1 MSLEFLLSI
10 LFGLGTA
17 GLFSQ
22 MSSKPSASLVNRVGP
37 SFTRIAIKPESL
49 SLAKAL
55 ANIRLALRSQNTP
68 KIEKALFEL
77 PEIIEILVVCLRSGE
92 GVFQSL
98 ERVASRAS
106 GELSKELEKILMAV
120 RYGAALA
127 TEINKLPDSLPHPQF
142 AEFANKISL
151 SLNRGTPLAQMLQD
165 QGKSARAETRN
176 RLLRQAGKNETK
188 MLIPLVFLIL
198 PVTVLFAIYP
208 SLKLLNF
215 GFI

>member
-1 MSLEFLLSI
+1 MSLEFLFSI

-17 GLFSQ
+17 GLFAQ
-22 MSSKPSASLVNRVGP
+22 ARAKPAMSLVNRVGT
-37 SFTRIAIKPESL
+37 SVTRIAIKPERFAL
-49 SLAKAL
+49 AKSLAR
-55 ANIRLALRSQNTP
+55 IRLALRSQNSS

-77 PEIIEILVVCLRSGE
+77 PEIIEILVVCLRSGQ

-98 ERVASRAS
+98 EKVVSRAT

-120 RYGAALA
+120 SFGAALA
-127 TEINKLPDSLPHPQF
+127 TEMNKLPESLPHPQF

-151 SLNRGTPLAQMLQD
+151 SLNRGTPLSQMLQD

-198 PVTVLFAIYP
+198 PITVLFAIYP

>member
-1 MSLEFLLSI
+1 MSLEFLFSI

-17 GLFSQ
+17 GLFAQ
-22 MSSKPSASLVNRVGP
+22 ARAKPAMSLVNRVGT
-37 SFTRIAIKPESL
+37 SVTRIAMKPERFAL
-49 SLAKAL
+49 AKSLAR
-55 ANIRLALRSQNTP
+55 IRLALRSQNTS

-77 PEIIEILVVCLRSGE
+77 PEIIEILVVCLRSGQ

-98 ERVASRAS
+98 EKVVSRAT
-106 GELSKELEKILMAV
+106 GELSKELEKILLAV
-120 RYGAALA
+120 SFGAALA
-127 TEINKLPDSLPHPQF
+127 TEINKLPQSLSHPQF

-151 SLNRGTPLAQMLQD
+151 SLNRGTPLSQMLQD
-165 QGKSARAETRN
+165 QGKSARSETRN

-198 PVTVLFAIYP
+198 PITVLFAIYP

>member
-10 LFGLGTA
+10 VFGLGVA

-22 MSSKPSASLVNRVGP
+22 VVAKPSVSLVNRVGP
-37 SFTRIAIKPESL
+37 TMTRLANRDGSFSL
-49 SLAKAL
+49 SKAVTR
-55 ANIRLALRSQNTP
+55 IRLALRSQYSP
-68 KIEKALFEL
+68 RIEKALFEL
-77 PEIIEILVVCLRSGE
+77 PEIIELFVVCLRSGD

-98 ERVASRAS
+98 EKVASRAT
-106 GELSKELEKILMAV
+106 GEVSKELEKILIAV
-120 RYGAALA
+120 SYGAALA
-127 TEINKLPDSLPHPQF
+127 SEINKLPNSLPHPQF

-165 QGKSARAETRN
+165 QGNSARAETRN
-176 RLLRQAGKNETK
+176 RLLRQAGNNETK
-188 MLIPLVFLIL
+188 MLVPLVFLIL

>member
-10 LFGLGTA
+10 LFGIGTA

-22 MSSKPSASLVNRVGP
+22 VAAKPSVSLVNRVGL
-37 SFTRIAIKPESL
+37 SVTRIAIGSESF
-49 SLAKAL
+49 SVSKVFTK
-55 ANIRLALRSQNTP
+55 IRLALRSQNSP
-68 KIEKALFEL
+68 RIEKALFEL
-77 PEIIEILVVCLRSGE
+77 PEIIEILVVSLRSGE

-98 ERVASRAS
+98 EKVASRAA
-106 GELSKELEKILMAV
+106 GELARELERILLAV
-120 RYGAALA
+120 SYGAALA

-142 AEFANKISL
+142 TEFANKMSL
-151 SLNRGTPLAQMLQD
+151 SLTRGTPLAQMLQD

-198 PVTVLFAIYP
+198 PITVLFAIYP

>member
-17 GLFSQ
+17 GLFAQ
-22 MSSKPSASLVNRVGP
+22 ARAKPAMSLVNRVGT
-37 SFTRIAIKPESL
+37 SVTRIAIKPERFAL
-49 SLAKAL
+49 AKSLAR
-55 ANIRLALRSQNTP
+55 IRLALRSQNTS

-77 PEIIEILVVCLRSGE
+77 PEIIEILVVCLRSGQ

-98 ERVASRAS
+98 EKVVSRAT
-106 GELSKELEKILMAV
+106 GELSKELDKILMAV
-120 RYGAALA
+120 SFGAALA
-127 TEINKLPDSLPHPQF
+127 TEINKLPESLPHPQF
-142 AEFANKISL
+142 AELANKISL

-165 QGKSARAETRN
+165 QGKSARSETKN

-198 PVTVLFAIYP
+198 PITVLFAIYP

>member
-17 GLFSQ
+17 GLFAQ
-22 MSSKPSASLVNRVGP
+22 ATAKPAMSLVNRVGT
-37 SFTRIAIKPESL
+37 SVTRITIKPERFAL
-49 SLAKAL
+49 AKSLAR
-55 ANIRLALRSQNTP
+55 IRLALRSQNTS

-77 PEIIEILVVCLRSGE
+77 PEIIEILVVCLRSGQ

-98 ERVASRAS
+98 EKVVSRAT

-120 RYGAALA
+120 GFGAALA

-151 SLNRGTPLAQMLQD
+151 SLNRGTPLSQMLQD
-165 QGKSARAETRN
+165 QGKSARSETRN

-198 PVTVLFAIYP
+198 PITVLFAIYP

>member
-1 MSLEFLLSI
+1 MSLEFLLST

-22 MSSKPSASLVNRVGP
+22 VAAKPSASLVNRVGP
-37 SFTRIAIKPESL
+37 SVTRIAIGTESF
-49 SLAKAL
+49 SVSKAFTK
-55 ANIRLALRSQNTP
+55 IGLALRSQNSP
-68 KIEKALFEL
+68 RIEKALFEL
-77 PEIIEILVVCLRSGE
+77 PEIIEILVVSLRSGE

-98 ERVASRAS
+98 EKVASRAT
-106 GELSKELEKILMAV
+106 GELARELERILLAV
-120 RYGAALA
+120 SYGAALA

-151 SLNRGTPLAQMLQD
+151 SLTRGTPLAQMLQD
-165 QGKSARAETRN
+165 QGKSTRAETRN

-198 PVTVLFAIYP
+198 PITVLFAIYP

>member
-1 MSLEFLLSI
+1 MSLDFLFSI

-17 GLFSQ
+17 GLFAQ
-22 MSSKPSASLVNRVGP
+22 ARAKPAMSLVNRVGT
-37 SFTRIAIKPESL
+37 SVTRIAIKPERFAL
-49 SLAKAL
+49 AKSLAR
-55 ANIRLALRSQNTP
+55 IRLALRSQNTS

-77 PEIIEILVVCLRSGE
+77 PEIIEILVVCLRSGQ

-98 ERVASRAS
+98 EKVVSRAT

-120 RYGAALA
+120 SFGAALA
-127 TEINKLPDSLPHPQF
+127 TEINKLPESLPHPQF

-151 SLNRGTPLAQMLQD
+151 SLNRGTPVSQMLQD
-165 QGKSARAETRN
+165 QGKSARSETRN
-176 RLLRQAGKNETK
+176 SLLRQAGKNETK

-198 PVTVLFAIYP
+198 PITVLFAIYP
-208 SLKLLNF
+208 SLKLMNF

>member
-1 MSLEFLLSI
+1 M
-10 LFGLGTA
+10 
-17 GLFSQ
+17 
-22 MSSKPSASLVNRVGP
+22 
-37 SFTRIAIKPESL
+37 TRIAIGAESF
-49 SLAKAL
+49 SVAKAFTK
-55 ANIRLALRSQNTP
+55 IRLALRSQNSAR
-68 KIEKALFEL
+68 IDKALFEL
-77 PEIIEILVVCLRSGE
+77 PEIIEILVVSLRSGE

-98 ERVASRAS
+98 EKVASRAT
-106 GELSKELEKILMAV
+106 GELTRELERILLAV
-120 RYGAALA
+120 NYGAALA
-127 TEINKLPDSLPHPQF
+127 TEINKLPHSLPHPQF

-198 PVTVLFAIYP
+198 PITVLFAIYP
-208 SLKLLNF
+208 SLTLLNF

>member
-1 MSLEFLLSI
+1 MSLEFLLST

-22 MSSKPSASLVNRVGP
+22 VAAKPSVSLVNRVGP
-37 SFTRIAIKPESL
+37 SMTRIAIGTGSF
-49 SLAKAL
+49 SVAKAFTK
-55 ANIRLALRSQNTP
+55 IRLALRSQNSP
-68 KIEKALFEL
+68 RLEKALFEL
-77 PEIIEILVVCLRSGE
+77 PEIIEILVVSLRSGE

-98 ERVASRAS
+98 EKVASRAT
-106 GELSKELEKILMAV
+106 GELARELERILLAV
-120 RYGAALA
+120 SYGAALA

-151 SLNRGTPLAQMLQD
+151 SLTRGTPLAQMLQD

-198 PVTVLFAIYP
+198 PITVLFAIYP

-215 GFI
+215 GFV